1 MSSVTT
7 LKFPFPILNT
17 NATFSILLKNAHYCR
32 NKNIEKEM
40 SKHRKLNQSKRCPIW
55 PEVLSRYVYLLICI
69 PFAINWRFI
78 SHIPHGRP
86 SSFHYFITSLCW
98 KHKNKTQ
105 MKLLYKSKI
114 LIHQCVDHVIST
126 GRWMLKLVL
135 KIDPLFLFSFQLLKI
150 GSIWKGPTMQNSATQ
165 KTIRYSTAC
174 WNDMIQALV
183 TY

>member
-1 MSSVTT
+1 MYLHTCVELQVRWDIFNLLRFDIFFSMSFVTT
-7 LKFPFPILNT
+7 LKFSFPILNT
-17 NATFSILLKNAHYCR
+17 NATFSILLKNAHYCC

-98 KHKNKTQ
+98 KNKKQITNETLVQIKNSHTS
-105 MKLLYKSKI
+105 MRGSC
-114 LIHQCVDHVIST
+114 HFN
-126 GRWMLKLVL
+126 R
-135 KIDPLFLFSFQLLKI
+135 PLNVEI
-150 GSIWKGPTMQNSATQ
+150 GVKKRI
-165 KTIRYSTAC
+165 
-174 WNDMIQALV
+174 
-183 TY
+183 

>member
-1 MSSVTT
+1 MKKKCQNKDVKPIHKMS
-7 LKFPFPILNT
+7 
-17 NATFSILLKNAHYCR
+17 H
-32 NKNIEKEM
+32 
-40 SKHRKLNQSKRCPIW
+40 IW

-114 LIHQCVDHVIST
+114 LIRQCVDHVIST

-135 KIDPLFLFSFQLLKI
+135 KIFSCSKLDLFERAPQCKTRLHKKPFGIRQLVEMTW
-150 GSIWKGPTMQNSATQ
+150 S
-165 KTIRYSTAC
+165 RH
-174 WNDMIQALV
+174 
-183 TY
+183 